1 MIKIKLLPMQFY
13 DSISVDNRYYSCG
26 DNKYVGATIDT
37 VFPCIPGP
45 GDSILLPNLDLEKI
59 YKEWLAVLED
69 EWLLGFDSP
78 IKCVVEVMRS
88 WPNYNKTLSD
98 RDILHDILYGDEG
111 DSMFDY
117 EYCASETMKP
127 IFIQGEDYV
136 VLPID
141 NVTFRNKKE
150 KKASRF
156 FKVIEVE
163 DD

>member
-1 MIKIKLLPMQFY
+1 
-13 DSISVDNRYYSCG
+13 
-26 DNKYVGATIDT
+26 
-37 VFPCIPGP
+37 
-45 GDSILLPNLDLEKI
+45 
-59 YKEWLAVLED
+59 
-69 EWLLGFDSP
+69 
-78 IKCVVEVMRS
+78 MRS

-98 RDILHDILYGDEG
+98 RDILHDIIYGDEG

-163 DD
+163 EA

>member
-1 MIKIKLLPMQFY
+1 
-13 DSISVDNRYYSCG
+13 
-26 DNKYVGATIDT
+26 
-37 VFPCIPGP
+37 
-45 GDSILLPNLDLEKI
+45 
-59 YKEWLAVLED
+59 
-69 EWLLGFDSP
+69 
-78 IKCVVEVMRS
+78 
-88 WPNYNKTLSD
+88 
-98 RDILHDILYGDEG
+98 
-111 DSMFDY
+111 MFDY

-163 DD
+163 DA